1 MRRGKWTL
9 LLISELGDEFRQ
21 LTFRRRTLR
30 LALGGAGFCCLSVFA
45 VLGLVGLRGGQAL
58 HTTQIEREREI
69 LVGELEQIRS
79 RVTEL
84 EGELDFLAQRDA
96 EIRVMAGLDPIDP
109 EVLQVGVGGP
119 GAPTLESHP
128 LFELNEDAGE
138 QAFAATYD
146 LNALERRSR
155 LLRES
160 IIEASDSLAAH
171 RDLLDSTPSILPTAG
186 RLSSGFTSARMHP
199 IHNQVLP
206 HEGVDISAPRGT
218 PIMAAAKGRVAFVG
232 QRSGYGMVVEL
243 DHGFGYSTVYGH
255 ASKLLV
261 TRGQQV
267 RRGEVIAQV
276 GRSGM
281 ATSPHVHYEVRV
293 ANRPVNPM
301 NFVLSGVV
309 P

>member
-1 MRRGKWTL
+1 MRREKWTL
-9 LLISELGDEFRQ
+9 LLISEFGDELRQ
-21 LTFRRRTLR
+21 LTFRSRTLR
-30 LALGGAGFCCLSVFA
+30 LALGGAGFFCFSAFT
-45 VLGLVGLRGGQAL
+45 VLGLAGFRGGQAL
-58 HTTQIEREREI
+58 HTTQLEREREI
-69 LVGELEQIRS
+69 LVGELEQIRG
-79 RVTEL
+79 RVSEL
-84 EGELDFLAQRDA
+84 EGELDFLAERDS
-96 EIRVMAGLDPIDP
+96 ELRIMAGLEPIDP

-119 GAPTLESHP
+119 GAPDLESHP
-128 LFELNEDAGE
+128 LYELNEPAGE

-171 RDLLDSTPSILPTAG
+171 RDLLAATPSILPTAG
-186 RLSSGFTSARMHP
+186 RLSSGFTSARLHP

-218 PIMAAAKGRVAFVG
+218 PIMAAAKGRVVFAG
-232 QRSGYGMVVEL
+232 TRSGYGMVVEL
-243 DHGFGYSTVYGH
+243 DHGYGYSTLYGH

-261 TRGQQV
+261 TRGQEVQ
-267 RRGEVIAQV
+267 RGEVIAQV
-276 GRSGM
+276 GNSGI

-293 ANRPVNPM
+293 ASRPVNPM

>member
-9 LLISELGDEFRQ
+9 LLISELGDDLRQ
-21 LTFRRRTLR
+21 LTFRSRTLR
-30 LALGGAGFCCLSVFA
+30 LALGGAGFFCLSLLAVFGVA
-45 VLGLVGLRGGQAL
+45 GFQGGRAL
-58 HTTQIEREREI
+58 HTTQLERERT
-69 LVGELEQIRS
+69 LLMAELAAVRG
-79 RVTEL
+79 RVSEL
-84 EGELDFLAQRDA
+84 EGELDDLAERDA
-96 EIRVMAGLDPIDP
+96 ELRVMAGLEPIDP

-119 GAPTLESHP
+119 GAPVLETHP
-128 LFELNEDAGE
+128 LYALNEEAGE

-160 IIEASDSLAAH
+160 LREASDSLAAH
-171 RDLLDSTPSILPTAG
+171 RDLLEAIPSILPAAG
-186 RLSSGFTSARMHP
+186 RLSSGFTSSRLHP

-218 PIMAAAKGRVAFVG
+218 PIMAAAHGRVVFAG
-232 QRSGYGMVVEL
+232 TRSGYGMVVEL
-243 DHGFGYSTVYGH
+243 DHGYGYSTLYGH

-261 TRGQQV
+261 ARGQQV
-267 RRGEVIAQV
+267 QRGEVIALV
-276 GRSGM
+276 GSSGI

-293 ANRPVNPM
+293 AGRPVNPM

>member
-9 LLISELGDEFRQ
+9 LLISELGDDLRQ
-21 LTFRRRTLR
+21 LTFRSRTLR
-30 LALGGAGFCCLSVFA
+30 LALGGAGFFCLSLLAVFGVA
-45 VLGLVGLRGGQAL
+45 GFQGGRAL
-58 HTTQIEREREI
+58 HTTQLERERT
-69 LVGELEQIRS
+69 LLMAELAAVRG
-79 RVTEL
+79 RVSEL
-84 EGELDFLAQRDA
+84 EGELDDLAERDA
-96 EIRVMAGLDPIDP
+96 ELRVMAGLEPIDP

-119 GAPTLESHP
+119 GAPVLETHP
-128 LFELNEDAGE
+128 LYALNEEAGE

-160 IIEASDSLAAH
+160 LREASDSLAAH
-171 RDLLDSTPSILPTAG
+171 RDLLEAIPSILPAAG
-186 RLSSGFTSARMHP
+186 RLSSGFTSSRLHP

-218 PIMAAAKGRVAFVG
+218 PIMAAAHGRVVFAG
-232 QRSGYGMVVEL
+232 TRSGYGMVVEL
-243 DHGFGYSTVYGH
+243 DHGYGYSTVYGH

-261 TRGQQV
+261 ARGQQV
-267 RRGEVIAQV
+267 QRGEVIALV
-276 GRSGM
+276 GSSGI

-293 ANRPVNPM
+293 AGRPVNPM

>member
-21 LTFRRRTLR
+21 LTFRSRTLR

-155 LLRES
+155 LLQES
-160 IIEASDSLAAH
+160 LIEASDSLAAH

-218 PIMAAAKGRVAFVG
+218 PIMAAAKGRVVFAG

-276 GRSGM
+276 GSSGL
-281 ATSPHVHYEVRV
+281 ATSPHLHYEVRV